1 MDRFFYVAKAM
12 LLGLLTAQAIATLHV
27 YLSNA
32 ELHRT
37 VTAITGAG
45 YLAVP
50 NQQVAETLKEFGP
63 AFFGGLF
70 FTLSV
75 GACLSIFSVACAWI
89 WDRILGRRK
98 VLIIPFLLLW
108 LAILFGV
115 NSSGFCLMVASYFFA
130 VPLAVF
136 LGTLKWMPQQS
147 GKRVWLK
154 EFVHLLPIIILATMW
169 TTQLDRLMFLDIR
182 DYLLLS
188 NPIGQKIND
197 FYYRY
202 TLYPAEAFK
211 PLEQRLVKTC
221 SLAGI
226 QDRGIAQLLESQL
239 LRYDY
244 VPIDED
250 VPVDLEVV
258 QADNILFFKHK
269 GHEVLQATSK
279 EFLAR
284 PGQVLGDFSEKI
296 DKYPIFRQVTIF
308 SIVIGFPLT
317 LYVILFAILRF
328 ALQFFVRSATSS
340 VIASILCLLI
350 GLASFAPVC
359 FGRVP
364 IDDAMDLSEALE
376 SESWQQRV
384 AALRKVQNSGE
395 EIGNFQAYRRLMVG
409 PYTPERYWLAKALG
423 SSRHPKAYQDLLILL
438 DDSNPNVVTMAF
450 LALGRRSDIGAVEEI
465 LKRIKTSDHWY
476 KQWYAY
482 RTLRRLGWKQSR
494 IE

>member
-1 MDRFFYVAKAM
+1 MSRFFYVAKAM
-12 LLGLLTAQAIATLHV
+12 LLGLLTAQVIATLHV

-32 ELHRT
+32 ELHRS

-50 NQQVAETLKEFGP
+50 NQQVAETLKEFGS

-98 VLIIPFLLLW
+98 VLIFPFILLW

-154 EFVHLLPIIILATMW
+154 ESVHLLPILILATIW
-169 TTQLDRLMFLDIR
+169 TTQLDRLMFSDIR

-221 SLAGI
+221 SLAEI
-226 QDRGIAQLLESQL
+226 QDRGVAQHVESQL

-250 VPVDLEVV
+250 VPVDLEIV
-258 QADNILFFKHK
+258 QADSMLSFKHK
-269 GHEVLQATSK
+269 GNEVFQATSK
-279 EFLAR
+279 EFLAM
-284 PGQVLGDFSEKI
+284 PGKVLWDFSEKV

-308 SIVIGFPLT
+308 SITIGFPLT
-317 LYVILFAILRF
+317 LYVILFAILRL
-328 ALQFFVRSATSS
+328 ALQFFVRPTAAS
-340 VIASILCLLI
+340 VIASTICLLI
-350 GLASFAPVC
+350 GLASFAPFR

-384 AALRKVQNSGE
+384 AALRKVQNKGE
-395 EIGNFQAYRRLMVG
+395 EIGDFQAYRRLLVG

-423 SSRHPKAYQDLLILL
+423 ASRDPKTHQDLLFLL
-438 DDSNPNVVTMAF
+438 DDPHPNVVTMAF
-450 LALGRRSDIGAVEEI
+450 LALGRRGSIRDVEEI
-465 LKRIKTSDHWY
+465 LKRIKTSGHWY

-482 RTLRRLGWKQSR
+482 RALKRLGWKQS
-494 IE
+494 ITE

>member
-1 MDRFFYVAKAM
+1 MSRFFYVAKAI
-12 LLGLLTAQAIATLHV
+12 LLGLLTAQIIATLHV
-27 YLSNA
+27 YLSNT
-32 ELHRT
+32 ELYRT

-50 NQQVAETLKEFGP
+50 NQQVAHTLKEFGP

-70 FTLSV
+70 FTLSI
-75 GACLSIFSVACAWI
+75 GAALSIFSVACAWI
-89 WDRILGRRK
+89 WDRILGRSK
-98 VLIIPFLLLW
+98 VLLVPLILLW
-108 LAILFGV
+108 LAILFAV
-115 NSSGFCLMVASYFFA
+115 NSSDFCLMVASYFFA

-154 EFVHLLPIIILATMW
+154 ESVHLLPIVILATIW

-211 PLEQRLVKTC
+211 LLDQRLVKTC

-226 QDRGIAQLLESQL
+226 QDRAVVQHLESQL

-250 VPVDLEVV
+250 VPVDLEIV
-258 QADNILFFKHK
+258 QADNILSFKYK
-269 GHEVLQATSK
+269 GNEVLQTTFK
-279 EFLAR
+279 EFLAM
-284 PGQVLGDFSEKI
+284 PGQVLGDFSEKV

-340 VIASILCLLI
+340 VIASILCLSI

-364 IDDAMDLSEALE
+364 INDAMDLSEALE

-384 AALRKVQNSGE
+384 VALRMVQNRGE

-423 SSRHPKAYQDLLILL
+423 SSRHPNAYQDLLILL

-450 LALGRRSDIGAVEEI
+450 LALGRRGDIKAVEEI
-465 LKRIKTSDHWY
+465 LKRIETSDHWY